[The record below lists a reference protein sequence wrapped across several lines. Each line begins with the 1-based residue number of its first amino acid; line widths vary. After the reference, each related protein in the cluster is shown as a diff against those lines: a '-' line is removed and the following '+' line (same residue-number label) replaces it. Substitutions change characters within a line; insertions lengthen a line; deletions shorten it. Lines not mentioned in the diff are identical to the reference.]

1 MKRHLVLN
9 LEMLFLFKILL
20 RWVMQNAI
28 TINLCL
34 IQLILSLK
42 INQKTKISFVI
53 ILLKGPI
60 FLIVT
65 QILHLRPKSWIC
77 LNFGHKSCT
86 WPNNPNSKAL
96 EKENNVSIVKFFQPN
111 VMHKSIKVHHV
122 PLTVLVNTGSDAMI
136 FNIHAYCK
144 LGSPALKNYSG
155 MFTAFDNLKI
165 KKLVYFEVLI
175 MTDD

>member
-1 MKRHLVLN
+1 M
-9 LEMLFLFKILL
+9 
-20 RWVMQNAI
+20 
-28 TINLCL
+28 
-34 IQLILSLK
+34 
-42 INQKTKISFVI
+42 
-53 ILLKGPI
+53 
-60 FLIVT
+60 
-65 QILHLRPKSWIC
+65 
-77 LNFGHKSCT
+77 NFGHKSCT

-155 MFTAFDNLKI
+155 ILTTFGNSKI
-165 KKLVYFEVLI
+165 KPLGYFKVLSRLTLKNSLQ
-175 MTDD
+175 MHVLLTVFLCQ